1 MFHPSA
7 SFPAILRPFLRLALL
22 GSLILSAS
30 AQPAATTTEEKK
42 NQAKLRL
49 ICVSSLEPE
58 HEVKIA
64 SRNDQG
70 EWLEIGKTGIRSSF
84 VSDWL
89 PAKPGELHLTTPG
102 ANGPQ
107 SICKFTYPETTRRAL
122 VVLIADPAKKTYQA
136 VVYDPE
142 KLNFAKGSVLIVNF
156 SQRPGMVVLG
166 TKKIAVASG
175 NQSVVKPNPDNNG
188 MYRLMVAYE
197 DANKKP
203 VPCYDRYV
211 QSNPDSR
218 DLLFLIPDASL
229 GLKTFSLP
237 IFGSFD

>member
-7 SFPAILRPFLRLALL
+7 SFPAILRTFLRLALL
-22 GSLILSAS
+22 GALILSAS

-107 SICKFTYPETTRRAL
+107 SICTFTYPETTRRAL
-122 VVLIADPAKKTYQA
+122 VVMIADPTKKTYQA

-142 KLNFAKGSVLIVNF
+142 KLDFAKGSVLIVNF

-166 TKKIAVASG
+166 TKKIAVTSG
-175 NQSVVKPNPDNNG
+175 NQSVVKPIPDNNG

-229 GLKTFSLP
+229 GLKAFSLP
-237 IFGSFD
+237 IFGTFD